1 MAILI
6 TPFSYSPQAS
16 SLYLSSKLHNTNII
30 YNTYG
35 CRSSTPLRSFVLCSS
50 QQLSQQISSPTP
62 HPILIDKS
70 FLCISE
76 AKSENE
82 LWAASSLRVRIFYDF
97 QHDTLNTEDHTKYL
111 TEREFE
117 ALTERI
123 AGKRVGFG
131 RVSCVNAT
139 LPFSKV
145 SNVAYDLSTSCKFSQ
160 DNVELVVVGTLDINQ
175 CIRLPDE
182 ITGMKPKGIGADF
195 ARGYVSNVCVA
206 KEMQRNGLGCAL
218 ISKAKTVAKDMGIS
232 DLYVHVAIDNEPAK
246 KLYMKCGFVY
256 ENEEPAWQARFLD
269 RPRRLLLWTDLSNS

>member
-16 SLYLSSKLHNTNII
+16 SLYLRSKLHNINI
-30 YNTYG
+30 YSTYG
-35 CRSSTPLRSFVLCSS
+35 YRSSTPLRSFVLCSS
-50 QQLSQQISSPTP
+50 QQQISPQ
-62 HPILIDKS
+62 PILIDKS
-70 FLCISE
+70 ILSISE

-82 LWAASSLRVRIFYDF
+82 LWAASCLRVRTFYGF
-97 QHDTLNTEDHTKYL
+97 QHDTLNTE
-111 TEREFE
+111 
-117 ALTERI
+117 
-123 AGKRVGFG
+123 
-131 RVSCVNAT
+131 
-139 LPFSKV
+139 
-145 SNVAYDLSTSCKFSQ
+145 FSQ
-160 DNVELVVVGTLDINQ
+160 DNAELVVVGTLDINQ

-218 ISKAKTVAKDMGIS
+218 IAKAKTVAKEMGIS

>member
-1 MAILI
+1 MHFYCLFVNIYFLGEKKIILDFPITNEILFRNIENIVQKKIKNQIKLEKAWTKTKQREKMAILI

-97 QHDTLNTEDHTKYL
+97 QHDTLNTE
-111 TEREFE
+111 
-117 ALTERI
+117 
-123 AGKRVGFG
+123 
-131 RVSCVNAT
+131 VSCSWSIFFFFFFPIA
-139 LPFSKV
+139 
-145 SNVAYDLSTSCKFSQ
+145 KFS
-160 DNVELVVVGTLDINQ
+160 
-175 CIRLPDE
+175 
-182 ITGMKPKGIGADF
+182 
-195 ARGYVSNVCVA
+195 Y
-206 KEMQRNGLGCAL
+206 
-218 ISKAKTVAKDMGIS
+218 
-232 DLYVHVAIDNEPAK
+232 
-246 KLYMKCGFVY
+246 
-256 ENEEPAWQARFLD
+256 
-269 RPRRLLLWTDLSNS
+269 LLLA

>member
-30 YNTYG
+30 YSTYG
-35 CRSSTPLRSFVLCSS
+35 YRSSTPLRSFVLCSS

-131 RVSCVNAT
+131 RVSCINAT

-218 ISKAKTVAKDMGIS
+218 ISKAKTVAKDMGIHS
-232 DLYVHVAIDNEPAK
+232 CFTIYVCV
-246 KLYMKCGFVY
+246 
-256 ENEEPAWQARFLD
+256 
-269 RPRRLLLWTDLSNS
+269 